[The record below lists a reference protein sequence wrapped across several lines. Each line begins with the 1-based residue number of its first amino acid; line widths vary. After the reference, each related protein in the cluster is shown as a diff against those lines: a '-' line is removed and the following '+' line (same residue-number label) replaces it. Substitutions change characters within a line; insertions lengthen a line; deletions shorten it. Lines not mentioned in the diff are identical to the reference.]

1 MNIMPRDVTFSIR
14 PASAQASALMIVR
27 ALCRRRIIWLDHLA
41 GLVKAN
47 TELADVQARALIDL
61 DAPEAEAQFL
71 EHHSEANEHWLEA
84 ETHAGW
90 IFEEDGNRL
99 RHMADVFDLS
109 IKERQ
114 VVLLCFAAAVDPS
127 LAPVFQSLSGAD
139 DGAISEALAARLFC
153 CGREAMWGPGSPLG
167 RWHILETTE
176 GGALQLDPYVL
187 SYLRGAS
194 DVEPDLINVCHVINN
209 PPVTLEN
216 WPVDAVAERVI
227 AALQRGL
234 PARVQVIGQPLSGR
248 KSFAAAVSLR
258 LGRPLAVI
266 DTGQVEEPLWS
277 LTRMRVQRQAL
288 LHNSTVAWAGAQALR
303 GIEANPGALDIE
315 FTILEI
321 QEDIAPSIGWHEE
334 RVKIPGL
341 SSSERKELWRRFLPA
356 THTWQDGELDH
367 LAERFRVTIGEIRHV
382 AAQGD
387 DTFEGVRQRTRELS
401 HGKLGELTRLIDC
414 PFAREDLHLPQQVTA
429 LLDEFLFEA
438 QARNAFWEK
447 PAARRLFPRGVGLI
461 GLLSGPPGTGK
472 TMAAQVI
479 AAELGL
485 DLFRIDVASMIDK
498 YIGETAKRLQRL
510 FARATEINAV
520 LLFDEADALFAR
532 RTETRD
538 SLDKHSNAD
547 TSYLLQLVE
556 EYSGVAL
563 LATNKRQQIDDA
575 FVRRIR
581 YVFYLPRP
589 EREERFAIWHQ
600 VVVALSSPETAVLLD
615 GELRKLAADVPMTGA
630 QIKNA
635 ALAAEFLAQRDC
647 DVLGPRHLARAI
659 ERQLV
664 NQGGSLSAEQ
674 GRLRR

>member
-1 MNIMPRDVTFSIR
+1 MNITPLTSTLSIR
-14 PASAQASALMIVR
+14 PASAQARALMIVR

-41 GLVKAN
+41 ELVAAN
-47 TELADVQARALIDL
+47 SALADVHARALADL
-61 DAPEAEAQFL
+61 DAPEAEAAFL
-71 EHHSEANEHWLEA
+71 EHHSEAQERWLEA
-84 ETHAGW
+84 EAHASW

-99 RHMADVFDLS
+99 RHLAEVFDLS
-109 IKERQ
+109 KEERQ

-127 LAPVFQSLSGAD
+127 LAPVFRTLSGAD
-139 DGAISEALAARLFC
+139 DGAISEALAARLFG
-153 CGREAMWGPGSPLG
+153 CGREAMWWPGSPLG
-167 RWHILETTE
+167 RWHILETTA

-194 DVEPDLINVCHVINN
+194 DVAPDLINVCQVIND
-209 PPVTLEN
+209 PPVTLET

-234 PARVQVIGQPLSGR
+234 PARVQIIGQPLSGR

-266 DTGQVEEPLWS
+266 DTGQVEGPLWS
-277 LTRMRVQRQAL
+277 LTRMRVQRLAL

-303 GIEANPGALDIE
+303 GIEANPGALDVE
-315 FTILEI
+315 FTLLET

-341 SSSERKELWRRFLPA
+341 TSSERKALWRRFLPA

-387 DTFEGVRQRTRELS
+387 DTFKGVRQRTRELS
-401 HGKLGELTRLIDC
+401 HGKLGELARLIDC
-414 PFAREDLHLPQQVTA
+414 PFVREDLHLPQQVTL

-447 PAARRLFPRGVGLI
+447 PDARRLFPRGVGLI

-556 EYSGVAL
+556 EYPGVAL

-635 ALAAEFLAQRDC
+635 ALAAVFLAQRDC
-647 DVLGPRHLARAI
+647 DALGPGHLARAL

>member
-1 MNIMPRDVTFSIR
+1 MNFTPRAASLSIH
-14 PASAQASALMIVR
+14 PASTQAAALAIVR

-41 GLVKAN
+41 GLVVAEAALK
-47 TELADVQARALIDL
+47 DVQVRVLIDL
-61 DAPEAEAQFL
+61 DAPAAEADFL
-71 EHHSEANEHWLEA
+71 ERHPEAMQLWQESETLTA
-84 ETHAGW
+84 W
-90 IFEEDGNRL
+90 IFEKDDNRL
-99 RHMADVFDLS
+99 RHLAEVFDLS
-109 IKERQ
+109 LQERQ
-114 VVLLCFAAAVDPS
+114 LVLLCFTAAVDPS
-127 LAPVFQSLSGAD
+127 LAPVFRTLSAAD
-139 DGAISEALAARLFC
+139 DGAISEALAARLFGW
-153 CGREAMWGPGSPLG
+153 GREAMWGPGSPLG
-167 RWHILETTE
+167 RWHILECLRR
-176 GGALQLDPYVL
+176 GALQLDPYVL
-187 SYLRGAS
+187 SYLRGAA
-194 DVEPDLINVCHVINN
+194 DVEPDLINVCQVIND
-209 PPVTLEN
+209 PPPPLEA

-227 AALQRGL
+227 AALQSGQ
-234 PARVQVIGQPLSGR
+234 PAQIQVIGQPLSGR
-248 KSFAAAVSLR
+248 KSFAAAVSQR

-303 GIEANPGALDIE
+303 GIEATPGALDVE
-315 FTILEI
+315 FTILET
-321 QEDIAPSIGWHEE
+321 QEEVAPSVGWHEE

-341 SSSERKELWRRFLPA
+341 SSAERKALWRRFLPA
-356 THTWQDGELDH
+356 VQGWKGGQLDH
-367 LAERFRVTIGEIRHV
+367 LAERFRVTIGEIVHV

-387 DTFEGVRQRTRELS
+387 DTYEGIRQRTRELS
-401 HGKLGELTRLIDC
+401 HGKLGELARLIDC
-414 PFAREDLHLPQQVTA
+414 PFTREDLHLPQQVMG

-447 PAARRLFPRGVGLI
+447 PDARRLFPRGLGLI

-556 EYSGVAL
+556 DYPGVAL

-589 EREERFAIWHQ
+589 ERAERYAIWRQ
-600 VVVALSSPETAVLLD
+600 VVAALSTPETAASLD
-615 GELRKLAADVPMTGA
+615 AELRKLAADVPMTGA

-635 ALAAEFLAQRDC
+635 ALAAVFLAQRDGGA
-647 DVLGPRHLARAI
+647 LGPAHLARAI
-659 ERQLV
+659 ERQMI